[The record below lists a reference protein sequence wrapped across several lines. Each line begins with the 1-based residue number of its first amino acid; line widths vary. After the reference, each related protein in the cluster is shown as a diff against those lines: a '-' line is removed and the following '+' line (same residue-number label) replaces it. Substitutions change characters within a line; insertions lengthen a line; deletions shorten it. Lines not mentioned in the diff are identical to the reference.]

1 MRCRAS
7 LLASLLVFAGFAT
20 AYGQGG
26 PPPPPP
32 PGPVPPPPVPPG
44 NPITP
49 AKANLGKV
57 LFWDEQLSSSRTV
70 ACGTCH
76 IPTKG
81 GSDPRTFVGS
91 PFSVAPGFDGA
102 FGGADDVNGSI
113 GVVRHVE
120 AGSFTNEAP
129 FGLDRQ
135 VTSRKAP
142 SMIMAAYSPLLFWDG
157 RADPSFQDPVT
168 GVTTLAAVAALE
180 SQAVGP
186 PVSDVEMGHVGRD
199 WPDVIARIVE
209 SRPLA
214 LSPSLPPSLS
224 AWIAGRTYPELFAE
238 AFGSPVVTA
247 SRVAMAIATYERTLV
262 ANQSPFDAFL
272 AGVPGALTPQ
282 QNAGRNV
289 FLGPG
294 NCVPCHGGNLQTD
307 NQFHNNGVRPIFED
321 LGRGAI
327 TGNPADNG
335 RFRTPTLR
343 NVALRGPYFHNGGFQ
358 TLAEVVDFYDRGG
371 DFFVGQDLLIQPL
384 GLTPQQKNDLV
395 AFLGALTDPRVAAGL
410 PPFDRPVLYSE
421 SNRVPDHF
429 GAGSPGSGGFTPRF
443 VAFEPA
449 VIGNPNFTFGIADAL
464 GGATTLL
471 AIDVAR
477 SPPGTTVGGL
487 PFHLAGSF
495 AFTVLPLGTMSGA
508 GAGEGWMAIT
518 SPLPPSP
525 GLPGFELVM
534 QAFVVD
540 AAGTGGLAATEG
552 LELLFFVGT

>member
-1 MRCRAS
+1 MHFRSSVAF
-7 LLASLLVFAGFAT
+7 LVLMIVPT
-20 AYGQGG
+20 AFSQGG
-26 PPPPPP
+26 PPP

-44 NPITP
+44 NPITT

-81 GSDPRTFVGS
+81 GSDPRSFVGS
-91 PFSVAPGFDGA
+91 PVSTHPGLDA
-102 FGGADDVNGSI
+102 LFGTPDDVTGSI
-113 GVVRHVE
+113 GVVRHTAPGPFV
-120 AGSFTNEAP
+120 NVAP
-129 FGLDRQ
+129 FELARQ
-135 VTSRKAP
+135 VTNRKAP
-142 SMIMAAYSPLLFWDG
+142 SMIFAAYSPRLFWDG
-157 RADPSFQDPVT
+157 RANPSFQDPIT
-168 GVTTLAAVAALE
+168 GSTTLLANAALE

-186 PVSDVEMGHVGRD
+186 PVSDVEMGHIDRD
-199 WPDVIARIVE
+199 WADVLARLLVA
-209 SRPLA
+209 RPLA
-214 LSPSLPPSLS
+214 LSPQLPPALE
-224 AWIAGRTYPELFAE
+224 AWIADRSYPELFQE
-238 AFGSPVVTA
+238 AFGSPA
-247 SRVAMAIATYERTLV
+247 LNPSRVAMAIATYERTLI

-307 NQFHNNGVRPIFED
+307 HLFHNNGVRPIAED

-327 TGNPADNG
+327 TGNPGDNG

-358 TLAEVVDFYDRGG
+358 TLLQVVEFYDRGG
-371 DFFVGQDLLIQPL
+371 DFFVNQDPAINPL
-384 GLTPQQKNDLV
+384 GLTPQQKTDLV

-421 SNRVPDHF
+421 SDLVPDHF
-429 GAGSPGSGGFTPRF
+429 GTGSPGAGGFTPRF

-449 VIGNPNFTFGIADAL
+449 VIGSPNFTFGIADAR
-464 GGATTLL
+464 GGAPAFL
-471 AIDVAR
+471 ALDVAR
-477 SPPGTTVGGL
+477 SLPGTIVSGL

-495 AFTVLPLGTMSGA
+495 AFTVLPLGVTA
-508 GAGEGWMAIT
+508 GTGDGNGWLSVT
-518 SPLPPSP
+518 SALPPSP

-534 QAFVVD
+534 QAFLAD
-540 AAGTGGLAATEG
+540 PAGVSGFAATEG
-552 LELLFFVGT
+552 LELEFFTSN

>member
-1 MRCRAS
+1 MRCCPS
-7 LLASLLVFAGFAT
+7 MWFLVLAIAPT
-20 AYGQGG
+20 AFSQGG
-26 PPPPPP
+26 PPP
-32 PGPVPPPPVPPG
+32 PGPVPPPPVPLG
-44 NPITP
+44 NPITT
-49 AKANLGKV
+49 AKTNLGKV

-81 GSDPRTFVGS
+81 GSDPRSFAGS
-91 PFSVAPGFDGA
+91 PLSTHPGLDA
-102 FGGADDVNGSI
+102 LFGTPDDVTGSI

-120 AGSFTNEAP
+120 SGEFVNEAP
-129 FGLDRQ
+129 FDLVRQ
-135 VTSRKAP
+135 VTNRKAP
-142 SMIMAAYSPLLFWDG
+142 SMIFAAYSPRLFWDG
-157 RADPSFQDPVT
+157 RATPSFQDPIT
-168 GVTTLAAVAALE
+168 GSTTLLANAALE

-186 PVSDVEMGHVGRD
+186 PVSDVEMGHIGRD
-199 WPDVIARIVE
+199 WADVLSRLLVA
-209 SRPLA
+209 RPLA
-214 LSPSLPPSLS
+214 LSPQVPPALES
-224 AWIAGRTYPELFAE
+224 WIADRSYPELFQE
-238 AFGSPVVTA
+238 AFGTSALNP
-247 SRVAMAIATYERTLV
+247 SRVAMAIATYERTLI

-307 NQFHNNGVRPIFED
+307 HAFHNNGVRPIAED

-327 TGNPADNG
+327 TGNPGDNG

-358 TLAEVVDFYDRGG
+358 TLLQVVEFYDRGG
-371 DFFVGQDLLIQPL
+371 DFFANQDPAINPL

-421 SNRVPDHF
+421 SDLVPDHF
-429 GAGSPGSGGFTPRF
+429 GTGSPGTGGFTPRF

-449 VIGNPNFTFGIADAL
+449 VIGSPNFTFGIADAR
-464 GGATTLL
+464 GGAPAFL
-471 AIDVAR
+471 ALDVAR
-477 SPPGTTVGGL
+477 SPPGTTVSGL

-495 AFTVLPLGTMSGA
+495 AFTVLPLGTTQGA
-508 GAGEGWMAIT
+508 GDGAGWLSIT
-518 SPLPPSP
+518 SALPPSP
-525 GLPGFELVM
+525 GLPGFELVL
-534 QAFVVD
+534 QAFIAD
-540 AAGTGGLAATEG
+540 PAGVSGLAATEG
-552 LELLFFVGT
+552 LELEFFTAN